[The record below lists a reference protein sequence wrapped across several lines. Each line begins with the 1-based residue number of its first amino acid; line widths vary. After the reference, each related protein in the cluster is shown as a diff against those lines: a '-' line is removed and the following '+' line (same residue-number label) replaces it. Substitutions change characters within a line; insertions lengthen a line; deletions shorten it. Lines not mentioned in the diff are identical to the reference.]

1 MKCSVATTKKKV
13 TEDMN
18 MGKMSNGGV
27 FSDFLRNLS
36 AEKTRTQSG
45 RWADTSMA

>member
-1 MKCSVATTKKKV
+1 VDEVFGGNNKKEKV
-13 TEDMN
+13 TDE
-18 MGKMSNGGV
+18 MGKMSNGRV